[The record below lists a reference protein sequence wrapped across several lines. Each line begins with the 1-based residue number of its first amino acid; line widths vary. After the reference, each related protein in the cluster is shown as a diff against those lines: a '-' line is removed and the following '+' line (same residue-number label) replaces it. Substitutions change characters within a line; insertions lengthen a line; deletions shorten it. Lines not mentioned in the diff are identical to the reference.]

1 MVPLEQTFL
10 LHSKPGATRI
20 IYLDF
25 DGHYMSGTAWNS
37 GYNGGAAIT
46 CPPWDTDG
54 NPSSFGDAERTA
66 IQQIWLRVAEDY
78 APFDVDVTTEFMG
91 EAAITRTSA
100 ADASYGMRVLIS
112 PIASYFGNYG
122 GIAYVGVFSNTGD
135 NYKPALVFPEKL
147 ANHEKYIA
155 EAVSHEC
162 GHTLGLNHDGTSS
175 VGYYQGHG
183 SGETGWAPIMG
194 VGYYVNLVQWSKGEY
209 PGANNTQDDTAIIA
223 SHLPYRADDHGNTTA
238 SATVLAAGA
247 AISGSGI
254 IERATDMDV
263 FRFATGAG
271 QVSLNLLGAERGPN
285 VDLLVELL
293 DSEGSLMGSY
303 NPTDSLAAGIA
314 GNLPAGVYYLRVKG
328 TGKGDLASG
337 YSNYGCLGGYYIVG
351 TVIDPSGTVPPN
363 AVASATP
370 VSGTA
375 PLNVQFSSAQSSD
388 PDGSIVSYFWDF
400 GDGGTST
407 EANPTHTY
415 TAVGQYTATLIVT
428 DNSSLSD
435 GATVTVSVLAPNI
448 LPVAIASA
456 TPNSGYAP
464 LVVTLSGA
472 TSYDTDGSIASY
484 VWNFGDGTTGSGA
497 TVQHTYTG
505 VGSYTATLTVTDN
518 RGGTATTTVGI
529 QTQQDPNAVI
539 RVQSIALAT
548 QSVAG
553 GKQVRATV
561 KITNPSGSVMSGA
574 TVTGNFSGAVTGTG
588 TATTDSSGNALI
600 TSKKFKKGTVT
611 FTVTGIAKSG
621 FTYNPTQNLVTSATI
636 AAAEGR

>member
-1 MVPLEQTFL
+1 
-10 LHSKPGATRI
+10 
-20 IYLDF
+20 
-25 DGHYMSGTAWNS
+25 
-37 GYNGGAAIT
+37 
-46 CPPWDTDG
+46 
-54 NPSSFGDAERTA
+54 
-66 IQQIWLRVAEDY
+66 
-78 APFDVDVTTEFMG
+78 
-91 EAAITRTSA
+91 
-100 ADASYGMRVLIS
+100 
-112 PIASYFGNYG
+112 
-122 GIAYVGVFSNTGD
+122 
-135 NYKPALVFPEKL
+135 
-147 ANHEKYIA
+147 
-155 EAVSHEC
+155 
-162 GHTLGLNHDGTSS
+162 
-175 VGYYQGHG
+175 
-183 SGETGWAPIMG
+183 
-194 VGYYVNLVQWSKGEY
+194 
-209 PGANNTQDDTAIIA
+209 
-223 SHLPYRADDHGNTTA
+223 
-238 SATVLAAGA
+238 
-247 AISGSGI
+247 
-254 IERATDMDV
+254 
-263 FRFATGAG
+263 
-271 QVSLNLLGAERGPN
+271 
-285 VDLLVELL
+285 
-293 DSEGSLMGSY
+293 
-303 NPTDSLAAGIA
+303 
-314 GNLPAGVYYLRVKG
+314 
-328 TGKGDLASG
+328 
-337 YSNYGCLGGYYIVG
+337 
-351 TVIDPSGTVPPN
+351 
-363 AVASATP
+363 
-370 VSGTA
+370 
-375 PLNVQFSSAQSSD
+375 
-388 PDGSIVSYFWDF
+388 
-400 GDGGTST
+400 
-407 EANPTHTY
+407 
-415 TAVGQYTATLIVT
+415 VGQYTATLIVT